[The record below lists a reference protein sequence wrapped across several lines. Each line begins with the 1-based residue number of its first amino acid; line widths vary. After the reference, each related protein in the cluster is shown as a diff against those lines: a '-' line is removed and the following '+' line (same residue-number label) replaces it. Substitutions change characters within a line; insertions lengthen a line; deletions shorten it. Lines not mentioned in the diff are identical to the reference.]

1 MMSKLTHIDQTGAA
15 NMVDVGAK
23 DETERQ
29 AVAEGSVRMNLETL
43 ALILEGNAAKGDV
56 IGAARLAGIMAAKKT
71 ADLIPLCH
79 PPVSYTHL

>member
-1 MMSKLTHIDQTGAA
+1 MPSKLTHIDQTGAA

-29 AVAEGSVRMNLETL
+29 ATAEGSVRMKPETL

-56 IGAARLAGIMAAKKT
+56 IGAARLAGIMAAKR
-71 ADLIPLCH
+71 
-79 PPVSYTHL
+79 PPI